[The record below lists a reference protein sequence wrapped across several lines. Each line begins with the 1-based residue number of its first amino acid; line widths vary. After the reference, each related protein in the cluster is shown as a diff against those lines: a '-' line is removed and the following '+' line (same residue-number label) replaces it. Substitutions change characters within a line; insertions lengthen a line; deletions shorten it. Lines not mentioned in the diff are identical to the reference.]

1 MTMSKLKTVSSLLVA
16 SSLLVSGVSRA
27 GESLL
32 GSNTEGMRH
41 YVSYGAEYYK
51 WDESV
56 DNMDG
61 KYVAEHG
68 PRLRV
73 NFGSNNYLDTQSGLL
88 KAWDMSVMF
97 GIVNYKGSTLDD
109 QANVANGTLK
119 GKTYYT
125 GYSADLT
132 RGYRYRA
139 SDSVSFDMKGALG
152 GQVWLRNIRS
162 DDVYIASENRTRDY
176 TALEVSLQPYA
187 KASLGANWQ
196 MTADSRL
203 SVEGGAL
210 YPIKTWTHSNQGDVW
225 LEPKSKLSPFTSL
238 TWNINKDVFVKASYV
253 HQKYGKS
260 DEKQGD
266 LNGRNVGYYQPATTT
281 STLGLEVGFYF

>member
-1 MTMSKLKTVSSLLVA
+1 
-16 SSLLVSGVSRA
+16 
-27 GESLL
+27 
-32 GSNTEGMRH
+32 MRH

-73 NFGSNNYLDTQSGLL
+73 NFGSNNYLDAPSGLL

-109 QANVANGTLK
+109 QANVPNGTLK

-187 KASLGANWQ
+187 KASVGANWQ

-203 SVEGGAL
+203 SLEGGAL

>member
-1 MTMSKLKTVSSLLVA
+1 MTMSKLKTVSSLLVT

-32 GSNTEGMRH
+32 SNNTEGMRH
-41 YVSYGAEYYK
+41 YISYGAEYYK

-73 NFGSNNYLDTQSGLL
+73 NFGSNNYLDAREGLL
-88 KAWDMSVMF
+88 KAWDMSAMF

-109 QANVANGTLK
+109 QANVPNGSLK

-125 GYSADLT
+125 GYSADMT

-139 SDSVSFDMKGALG
+139 SESVSFDVKGALG

-162 DDVYIASENRTRDY
+162 DNVYIASEDRTRRY
-176 TALEVSLQPYA
+176 TAVEVSLQPYA

-196 MTADSRL
+196 LTADSRL
-203 SVEGGAL
+203 SLEGGAL
-210 YPIKTWTHSNQGDVW
+210 YPIKTWTHSNQGAVW

-238 TWNINKDVFVKASYV
+238 TWNLNDDVFVKASYV

-260 DEKQGD
+260 DEKKGD
-266 LNGRNVGYYQPATTT
+266 LNGSTVGYYQPATTT

>member
-1 MTMSKLKTVSSLLVA
+1 MTMSKLKTVSSLLVT

-32 GSNTEGMRH
+32 SNNTEGMRH

-73 NFGSNNYLDTQSGLL
+73 NFGSNNYLDAREGLL

-109 QANVANGTLK
+109 QANVPNGSLK

-139 SDSVSFDMKGALG
+139 SESVSFDMKGSLG

-162 DDVYIASENRTRDY
+162 DNVYIASEDRTRRY
-176 TALEVSLQPYA
+176 TAVEVSLQPYS

-196 MTADSRL
+196 VTADSRL
-203 SVEGGAL
+203 SLEGGAL
-210 YPIKTWTHSNQGDVW
+210 YPIKTWTHSNQGAVW

-238 TWNINKDVFVKASYV
+238 TWNINDDVFVKASYV

-266 LNGRNVGYYQPATTT
+266 LNGSTVGYYQPATTT

>member
-1 MTMSKLKTVSSLLVA
+1 MTMSKLKTVSSLLVT

-32 GSNTEGMRH
+32 SNNTEGMRH

-73 NFGSNNYLDTQSGLL
+73 NFGSNNYLDAREGLL
-88 KAWDMSVMF
+88 KAWDMSAMF
-97 GIVNYKGSTLDD
+97 RIVNYKGSTLDD
-109 QANVANGTLK
+109 QANVPNGSLK

-125 GYSADLT
+125 GYSADMT

-139 SDSVSFDMKGALG
+139 SESVSFDVKGALG

-162 DDVYIASENRTRDY
+162 DNVYIASEDRTRRY
-176 TALEVSLQPYA
+176 TAVEVSLQPYA

-196 MTADSRL
+196 LTADSRL
-203 SVEGGAL
+203 SLEGGAL
-210 YPIKTWTHSNQGDVW
+210 YPIKTWTHSNQGAVW

-238 TWNINKDVFVKASYV
+238 TWNINDDVFVKASYV

-260 DEKQGD
+260 DEKKGD
-266 LNGRNVGYYQPATTT
+266 LNGSTVGYYQPATTT

>member
-1 MTMSKLKTVSSLLVA
+1 MSKLKTVSSLLVT

-32 GSNTEGMRH
+32 SNNTEGMRH

-73 NFGSNNYLDTQSGLL
+73 NFGSNNYLDAREGLL

-97 GIVNYKGSTLDD
+97 GIVNYRGSTLDD
-109 QANVANGTLK
+109 QANVPNGSLK

-139 SDSVSFDMKGALG
+139 SENVSFDMKGALG

-162 DDVYIASENRTRDY
+162 DNVYIASEDRTRRY
-176 TALEVSLQPYA
+176 TAVEVSLQPYA

-196 MTADSRL
+196 VTADSRL
-203 SVEGGAL
+203 SLEGGAL
-210 YPIKTWTHSNQGDVW
+210 YPIKTWTHSNQGAVW

-238 TWNINKDVFVKASYV
+238 TWNINDDVFVKASYV

-266 LNGRNVGYYQPATTT
+266 LNGSTVGYYQPATTT

>member
-1 MTMSKLKTVSSLLVA
+1 MSKLKTVSSLLVT

-32 GSNTEGMRH
+32 SNNTEGMRH

-73 NFGSNNYLDTQSGLL
+73 NFGSNNYLDAREGLL

-109 QANVANGTLK
+109 QANVPNGSLK

-125 GYSADLT
+125 GYSADMT

-139 SDSVSFDMKGALG
+139 SESVSFDVKGALG

-162 DDVYIASENRTRDY
+162 DNVYIASEDRTRRY
-176 TALEVSLQPYA
+176 TAVEVSLQPYA

-196 MTADSRL
+196 LTADSRL
-203 SVEGGAL
+203 SLEGGAL
-210 YPIKTWTHSNQGDVW
+210 YPIKTWTHSNQGAVW

-238 TWNINKDVFVKASYV
+238 TWNINDDVFVKASYV

-260 DEKQGD
+260 DEKKGD
-266 LNGRNVGYYQPATTT
+266 LNGSTVGYYQPATTT

>member
-1 MTMSKLKTVSSLLVA
+1 MTMSKLKTVSSLLVT

-32 GSNTEGMRH
+32 SNNTEGMRH

-68 PRLRV
+68 PRLSV
-73 NFGSNNYLDTQSGLL
+73 NFGSNNYLDAREGLL

-109 QANVANGTLK
+109 QANVPNGSLK

-139 SDSVSFDMKGALG
+139 SESVSFDMKGALG

-162 DDVYIASENRTRDY
+162 DNVYIASEDRTRRY
-176 TALEVSLQPYA
+176 TAVEVSLQPYA

-196 MTADSRL
+196 VTADSRL
-203 SVEGGAL
+203 SLEGGAL
-210 YPIKTWTHSNQGDVW
+210 YPIKTWTHSNQGAVW

-238 TWNINKDVFVKASYV
+238 TWNINDDVFVKASYV

-266 LNGRNVGYYQPATTT
+266 LNGSTVGYYQPATTT